1 MAIWYSKE
9 IPIDILKRDNPDI
22 YKMVFDYAVLTGKII
37 KPRMC
42 GSTILWRDEVW
53 TTDPN
58 IEFIRIEMPR
68 YGV

>member
-1 MAIWYSKE
+1 MAIWRYKE
-9 IPIDILKRDNPDI
+9 IPIDILKRDNQDI
-22 YKMVFDYAVLTGKII
+22 YQRVFDYAVLTGKII

-42 GSTILWRDEVW
+42 GSTILWRDEVL

-58 IEFIRIEMPR
+58 IELVRIGMPR